1 MIKKNPLKTPK
12 IYCPTR
18 KKNRHNSKR
27 RKKKD
32 PPTLS
37 QILNTDT
44 QIHIPLSFLLF
55 PQPKPRRT
63 PPVAKALLADI
74 FIRGYDIRAID
85 SESEHA
91 NVSLSRRDGATR
103 LPRSSPK
110 FPPLRSRPVT
120 SSTPINPDY
129 SPCLRLSPIS
139 GKCRL
144 IGRVRVPGKLARW
157 EFQPGENSSVLDT
170 GLVAINQKPIKRAI
184 VRGMMGSRRN

>member
-1 MIKKNPLKTPK
+1 MIKKKPLKTPK

-18 KKNRHNSKR
+18 KKNRNNSKR

-55 PQPKPRRT
+55 PQPRRT

-144 IGRVRVPGKLARW
+144 IGRVRVPGKLAR
-157 EFQPGENSSVLDT
+157 
-170 GLVAINQKPIKRAI
+170 
-184 VRGMMGSRRN
+184 

>member
-1 MIKKNPLKTPK
+1 MPWKLQKFIVQ
-12 IYCPTR
+12 
-18 KKNRHNSKR
+18 HEKR
-27 RKKKD
+27 TETIQKEEKKKD

-129 SPCLRLSPIS
+129 SPCLRCHPY
-139 GKCRL
+139 R
-144 IGRVRVPGKLARW
+144 A
-157 EFQPGENSSVLDT
+157 N
-170 GLVAINQKPIKRAI
+170 VA
-184 VRGMMGSRRN
+184 

>member
-1 MIKKNPLKTPK
+1 MIKKKRPE
-12 IYCPTR
+12 
-18 KKNRHNSKR
+18 NSKNLLSNTKKEPKQFKKK
-27 RKKKD
+27 KKKD
-32 PPTLS
+32 SPTLS

-144 IGRVRVPGKLARW
+144 IGRVRVPGKLAR
-157 EFQPGENSSVLDT
+157 
-170 GLVAINQKPIKRAI
+170 
-184 VRGMMGSRRN
+184 